1 MKHKLTALIMAA
13 TALNF
18 GNVLHAQDNPWG
30 LVYENAIVENIPGN
44 VNIHPVKYDLDGVE
58 IAANV
63 YTPADD
69 NPQEK
74 L

>member
-1 MKHKLTALIMAA
+1 MKNKLTAIIMAA

-30 LVYENAIVENIPGN
+30 LVYENAIEENIPGN

-58 IAANV
+58 IAAK
-63 YTPADD
+63 
-69 NPQEK
+69 K
-74 L
+74 LTEFFGNKL